1 MQFILWR
8 HAEAEI
14 GTGNDLVRALT
25 AKGHQQAKRTAH
37 RINKMLPKSAKIC
50 VSEAT
55 RSQQT
60 AAYCCLNSIP
70 MYWQWICCQFCKL
83 VKMMN
88 AWCGSGINF
97 GLGNWR
103 RIC

>member
-37 RINKMLPKSAKIC
+37 RINKLLPKSAKNLRF
-50 VSEAT
+50 
-55 RSQQT
+55 RSHTQPT
-60 AAYCCLNSIP
+60 NCRLFA
-70 MYWQWICCQFCKL
+70 K
-83 VKMMN
+83 
-88 AWCGSGINF
+88 
-97 GLGNWR
+97 
-103 RIC
+103 